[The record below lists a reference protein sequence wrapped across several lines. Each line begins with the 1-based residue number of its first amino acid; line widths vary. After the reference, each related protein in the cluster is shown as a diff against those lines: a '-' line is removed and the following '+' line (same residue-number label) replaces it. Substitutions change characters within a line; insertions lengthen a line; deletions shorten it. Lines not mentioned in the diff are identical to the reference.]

1 MVFTFIITICP
12 ASDLNLKASLVL
24 MHIFMPYS
32 CLSGANEACVTSV
45 LICHFSCHVPSLKG
59 KSSDMNAEC
68 VRMRIKRKE
77 RRGETGESGWRV
89 PHHPSLTRSRSSPFS
104 PTIHPFSFSEMCW
117 LTALMQG
124 KLSLSLLD
132 HVHLHTFVF
141 RCSVHTAHSCMRFS
155 PRLFFQIWPR
165 ESIKIYTT
173 YSNPNAIFTLST
185 RTTQDQENNRCI
197 V

>member
-68 VRMRIKRKE
+68 VRMRIKREE

-124 KLSLSLLD
+124 KPFFKSFGPRPSAYFCFPLFSAHGTQLHEIFSSSLFPNMTQRINQNLYYLLKPQRNIYT
-132 HVHLHTFVF
+132 LY
-141 RCSVHTAHSCMRFS
+141 
-155 PRLFFQIWPR
+155 QNNKGPR
-165 ESIKIYTT
+165 E
-173 YSNPNAIFTLST
+173 
-185 RTTQDQENNRCI
+185 
-197 V
+197 

>member
-1 MVFTFIITICP
+1 
-12 ASDLNLKASLVL
+12 

-124 KLSLSLLD
+124 KPFFKSFGPRPSAYFCFPLFGAHCTQLHGIFSLSLFPNT
-132 HVHLHTFVF
+132 V
-141 RCSVHTAHSCMRFS
+141 
-155 PRLFFQIWPR
+155 WPG

-185 RTTQDQENNRCI
+185 RTTQDQENNRGI
-197 V
+197 A